1 MYVSGE
7 GITAIRGDM
16 FRCVLNTVL
25 SILYTDIVSLQPK
38 IHNVISVNG
47 CLQVDTQNCL
57 HSQAFWLYSCFS
69 AEHRTA
75 CLTVPGC
82 LLHPDS
88 GQHLAPT
95 CHAEP
100 AMLCFAWAHWETHTT
115 GICYCLCWGFYLCL
129 LFVPHRAQFQMTS
142 YTGNC
147 LFMILLIH
155 TNRTFSHNESPS
167 IVCRLLTNS
176 TVWTSPQILPSHTT
190 PGLISLF
197 ITFLISMMSVC
208 VCVCVCVCDPLC
220 VCVCLCV
227 CAIYDSHTHTKK
239 NCPESLPV

>member
-100 AMLCFAWAHWETHTT
+100 AIPWFYHLSSALITT
-115 GICYCLCWGFYLCL
+115 QNQARGKK
-129 LFVPHRAQFQMTS
+129 Q
-142 YTGNC
+142 
-147 LFMILLIH
+147 
-155 TNRTFSHNESPS
+155 
-167 IVCRLLTNS
+167 RLLLVDS
-176 TVWTSPQILPSHTT
+176 THREP
-190 PGLISLF
+190 
-197 ITFLISMMSVC
+197 
-208 VCVCVCVCDPLC
+208 
-220 VCVCLCV
+220 
-227 CAIYDSHTHTKK
+227 
-239 NCPESLPV
+239 